1 MENNGNTKKKVIKTI
16 IKILI
21 TGIALWFVF
30 HIIDFK
36 QFVSKLKEVKPAYF
50 VLAFVAFN
58 ISKIV
63 SSVRL
68 QKFYR
73 CIGLNLS
80 QLYNLRLYYVG
91 MFYNLFLPGSIGG
104 DGYKVYL
111 LKGQSERKVKDLI
124 SATLMDRISGVSI
137 LLSFSC
143 LLLIGILPDLFPDY
157 KIMSILISIVSSV
170 LIIGLYYLFLKLIL
184 PAYLDGFIYTTWLS
198 FIVQL
203 GQIIT
208 AFLLL
213 LSLNVASHYW
223 EYLFLFMLSSVAA
236 VLPFTIGGVGSRE
249 FVFLLGFRFLP
260 IDKNLS
266 IAFTMLFFMVLAFS
280 ALIGIFFSFTID
292 KAVIYNDVEHSSDTD
307 SSDKA
312 PEVRTLQVLDKESIT

>member
-1 MENNGNTKKKVIKTI
+1 LTANKVKTKRKIVKAI

-30 HIIDFK
+30 HIIDVK
-36 QFVSKLKEVKPAYF
+36 LFVSQLKEIKLTYF
-50 VLAFVAFN
+50 VLAFFAFN

-63 SSVRL
+63 SSIRL
-68 QKFYR
+68 QRFYN

-80 QLYNLRLYYVG
+80 QVFNLRLYYVG

-111 LKGQSERKVKDLI
+111 LKGQSSCKTKDLI

-137 LLSFSC
+137 LFSFSC
-143 LLLIGILPDLFPDY
+143 LMLIGILPGLFPDF
-157 KIMSILISIVSSV
+157 KLLSILFSVVSSI

-184 PAYLDGFIYTTWLS
+184 PAFLDGFVYTTWLS
-198 FIVQL
+198 LLVQL
-203 GQIIT
+203 GQVIT

-213 LSLNVASHYW
+213 LSLNVGSHYW

-249 FVFLLGFRFLP
+249 FVFLLGYRFLS
-260 IDKNLS
+260 IDKNVS

-280 ALIGIFFSFTID
+280 ALIGIIFSFSID
-292 KAVIYNDVEHSSDTD
+292 KNVILNQVAQD
-307 SSDKA
+307 SEKNLLDKA
-312 PEVRTLQVLDKESIT
+312 PEVRIVQGNDLVS

>member
-36 QFVSKLKEVKPAYF
+36 QFVSQLKEVKPAYF
-50 VLAFVAFN
+50 VLAFFAFN

-68 QKFYR
+68 QRFYR

-80 QLYNLRLYYVG
+80 QVYNLRLYYVG

-111 LKGQSERKVKDLI
+111 LKGQSESKVKSLI

-157 KIMSILISIVSSV
+157 KIMCIFISMVSSF

-184 PAYLDGFIYTTWLS
+184 PAYLDGFLYTTWLS

-203 GQIIT
+203 GQILT

-213 LSLNVASHYW
+213 LSLNVESHYW

-249 FVFLLGFRFLP
+249 FVFLIGYRFLS
-260 IDKNLS
+260 IDRDLS
-266 IAFTMLFFMVLAFS
+266 VAFTMLFFMVLAFS

-292 KAVIYNDVEHSSDTD
+292 KDVVCKNVNRIEKIDLPAKPD
-307 SSDKA
+307 
-312 PEVRTLQVLDKESIT
+312 

>member
-1 MENNGNTKKKVIKTI
+1 MGYVKINKKLIKAV

-21 TGIALWFVF
+21 SALALWFVF

-36 QFVSKLKEVKPAYF
+36 KFVITLSGVKIGYF
-50 VLAFVAFN
+50 VLAFLSFN
-58 ISKIV
+58 LSKIV

-68 QKFYR
+68 QRFYR

-80 QLYNLRLYYVG
+80 QQYNLRLYYVG

-111 LKGQSERKVKDLI
+111 LKTQSEIKVKNLI

-143 LLLIGILPDLFPDY
+143 LMLVWILPDLFPYY
-157 KIMSILISIVSSV
+157 KILGISGAIITSV
-170 LIIGLYYLFLKLIL
+170 LIIATYYFFLKLLL
-184 PAYLDGFIYTTWLS
+184 PAFLDGFIYTTWLS
-198 FIVQL
+198 FIVQA
-203 GQIIT
+203 GQVLT

-213 LSLNVASHYW
+213 LSLNVVSNYW
-223 EYLFLFMLSSVAA
+223 EYIFLFMLSSVAA

-249 FVFLLGFRFLP
+249 FVFLIGYQF
-260 IDKNLS
+260 LS
-266 IAFTMLFFMVLAFS
+266 IDRDLSVAFTMLFFMVLAFS

-292 KAVIYNDVEHSSDTD
+292 NDVVCKNINRIE
-307 SSDKA
+307 KA
-312 PEVRTLQVLDKESIT
+312 DLPAKLN